1 MPTEFKRVPAIE
13 KCFGILDL
21 LSKSNNP
28 LGISEISRAL
38 NYNKSTVFNI
48 VRTLTDMG
56 SLENNNNKFHLGVK
70 LYLLGRAAEKGSEVI
85 RFIHPYLEEINRE
98 THLTAFL
105 GMRSGLRAMI
115 IDKAESAFHL
125 KISVEIGTRIPLV
138 AGAHGLALL
147 SQLSDPELTR
157 ILSQS
162 ELKSF
167 SPFSC
172 MDKKK
177 YTEMVKMVREEK
189 IAIEREEYVE
199 GIRALAVPLNI
210 HRADLQVAIWAV
222 GLKNQIKNEVIDFY
236 SRFLKDIAKRIEN
249 RFSL

>member
-1 MPTEFKRVPAIE
+1 MSTEIKRVPAVE

-21 LSKSNNP
+21 ISKSKKSM
-28 LGISEISRAL
+28 GISEISRAL
-38 NYNKSTVFNI
+38 KYNKSTVFNI
-48 VRTLTDMG
+48 VRTLTDLG
-56 SLENNNNKFHLGVK
+56 SLEKNNNKFHLGTK
-70 LYLLGRAAEKGSEVI
+70 IYLLGRAAEKSSELI
-85 RFIHPYLEEINRE
+85 RFIHPYLQDINQE
-98 THLTAFL
+98 TRLTVFL

-115 IDKAESAFHL
+115 IDKAESAYHL
-125 KISVEIGTRIPLV
+125 KISVEIGTSVPLV

-162 ELKSF
+162 ELKRF

-172 MDKKK
+172 MDRKK

-189 IAIEREEYVE
+189 IAIEREEYIE

-210 HRADLQVAIWAV
+210 HREDLQIAIWAV
-222 GLKNQIKNEVIDFY
+222 GLKTQIKDEVLDAY
-236 SRFLKDIAKRIEN
+236 SMFLKDIAKKIED